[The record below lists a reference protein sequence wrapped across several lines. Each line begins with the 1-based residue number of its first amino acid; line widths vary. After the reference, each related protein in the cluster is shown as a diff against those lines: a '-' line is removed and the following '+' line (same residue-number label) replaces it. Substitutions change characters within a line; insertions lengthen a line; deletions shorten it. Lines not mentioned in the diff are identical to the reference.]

1 MDKSVIIFVLLAV
14 AFTAAVVGGLL
25 FVYARRLP
33 AAVSAARLSAIA
45 RLIDGRVSSKG
56 EYIGE
61 YDQRG
66 ARIQLTSSGEQ
77 AQMHI
82 YLEPVRGGN
91 GWRLSKAGDDFHLDA
106 DPPALSDAL
115 ISGGLEQYLGP
126 LRDQPDLALDYQPT
140 TLHCTY
146 RLPNAYAVP
155 DPDAF
160 GDQLRALGTIA
171 HLSEQVI
178 SDKSGLGNRYVRP
191 GYFPRTGYGPLPQR
205 SPSAGGATADSG

>member
-1 MDKSVIIFVLLAV
+1 MDKSVIIFILLAV
-14 AFTAAVVGGLL
+14 AFAAAVVGGLL

-45 RLIDGRVSSKG
+45 RLIDGRVSGKG

-82 YLEPVRGGN
+82 YLEPVRGSGT
-91 GWRLSKAGDDFHLDA
+91 WRLTKASGDDFHLDA

-115 ISGGLEQYLGP
+115 INGGLEEHLGP
-126 LRDQPDLALDYQPT
+126 LRDQPDLSLDYQPT

-146 RLPNAYAVP
+146 RLPSAYAVP

-178 SDKSGLGNRYVRP
+178 SDE
-191 GYFPRTGYGPLPQR
+191 
-205 SPSAGGATADSG
+205 